1 MSSLDLP
8 WCRLRLCPVWHI
20 LNGLTLKLNFS
31 FLSESKYS
39 SVFSDLRKMEQVV
52 VFPRVL
58 QVSLEFEV
66 FIFVVGEVEG
76 RKLNT
81 GECELTSGG
90 GCVTPMF

>member
-20 LNGLTLKLNFS
+20 LNSLTLKLNFS
-31 FLSESKYS
+31 FLSEFKYS

-66 FIFVVGEVEG
+66 FIFVVSEVES
-76 RKLNT
+76 RKLNKVS
-81 GECELTSGG
+81 ELTSGG
-90 GCVTPMF
+90 GCVTPVF